1 MNTSMEH
8 LLHMIVQCVVF
19 SAIGLLLFGLAF
31 LFFEKVV
38 GVSIRKEI
46 GEEHNTALG
55 IVMAGVMIALAIIVA
70 AATGS

>member
-1 MNTSMEH
+1 MDH
-8 LLHMIVQCVVF
+8 LIHMVVQCIIF
-19 SAIGLLLFGLAF
+19 SAIGLVMFGIAF
-31 LFFEKVV
+31 LVFEKVV